1 MCIRDSDTAV
11 PIVSCAGTIFT
22 ANVGVTTLG
31 DFLHSFVPNQG
42 VAVEGVIA
50 GGDYGHTFSGVGTD
64 AVISGGVYS
73 HTFESAVSG
82 GLKRPSTK
90 VEISKGALTFKCAK
104 DNYATEHAYPR
115 TTDPAYN
122 TELGIVDTTS
132 NTFEV
137 RVGVSTVEERAIS
150 KGGYNTATGDL
161 TLTVGTGHSYT
172 SQTSHTITDAV
183 YNPSTGVMEPTIAN
197 HGFLS
202 GDYVNFGTGSVS
214 FKCAED
220 NYATPHAYPRSSD
233 PYANRWLPIYNLSLI
248 HISEPTR
255 PY

>member
-1 MCIRDSDTAV
+1 M
-11 PIVSCAGTIFT
+11 
-22 ANVGVTTLG
+22 
-31 DFLHSFVPNQG
+31 
-42 VAVEGVIA
+42 VI
-50 GGDYGHTFSGVGTD
+50 HFSGVGTD
-64 AVISGGVYS
+64 AVITGGVYD
-73 HTFESAVSG
+73 HTFESSVSG

-104 DNYATEHAYPR
+104 DNYASEHAYPR

-150 KGGYNTATGDL
+150 NAGYNPATGDL

-172 SQTSHTITDAV
+172 SATSHTITDAV

-202 GDYVNFGTGSVS
+202 GDYIKFDNGAITFT
-214 FKCAED
+214 CEED
-220 NYATPHAYPRSSD
+220 NNATNHPYPRPSD
-233 PYANRWLPIYNLSLI
+233 PYSNRWLSIYNVGVNTFSVFVGVSTNTTAHTFASGAAGALKKATDTIGINTSSIVMTCFRDEHKTKHSLS
-248 HISEPTR
+248 SS
-255 PY
+255 